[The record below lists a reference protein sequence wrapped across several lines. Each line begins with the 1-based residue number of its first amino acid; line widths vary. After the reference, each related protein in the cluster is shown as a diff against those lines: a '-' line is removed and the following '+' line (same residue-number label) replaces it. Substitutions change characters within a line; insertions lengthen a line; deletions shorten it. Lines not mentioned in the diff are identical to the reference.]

1 MWGELKNWITLQS
14 TTNTSLVPSKDLF
27 IWRKGGLGTRGTL
40 SPEPTGESQVFLQL
54 LINHCWPFTR
64 KTANLA
70 RRGGVGWPWG
80 YRVTQLVRQGGPGGL
95 ITYLSN
101 FKMTM
106 LFWQSDSLALLAPTI
121 SPMNVGHFL
130 GHSCFRIYTC
140 ITKRSHILGSC
151 LRWRITPD
159 TLPRYLQLWDRNLL
173 KECVQNYLY
182 YWSEEIFKS
191 DVSQLMPWTIISSL
205 IWH

>member
-1 MWGELKNWITLQS
+1 MEKRWPRHTRHPLPRANWREPSFSTVAYQSLLTVYTKNCK
-14 TTNTSLVPSKDLF
+14 PS
-27 IWRKGGLGTRGTL
+27 
-40 SPEPTGESQVFLQL
+40 S
-54 LINHCWPFTR
+54 
-64 KTANLA
+64 
-70 RRGGVGWPWG
+70 GVGWPWG

-173 KECVQNYLY
+173 KECVQNYSY

-191 DVSQLMPWTIISSL
+191 EVSQCPGL
-205 IWH
+205 